1 MIITKNDISKYERVK
16 RLKLINSICGL
27 RGVHLI
33 GTKSNDNISN
43 LAIFSSVAHLGSY
56 PPLLSMVSRPSD
68 LVKRN
73 TIKNIIN
80 TKYYSI
86 NSVEKKIFKKAHKTS
101 GKFSEAVSEFNEC
114 KLTEEYLN
122 NFHSPFVKE
131 SNIKIGMKLL
141 DIVEVKH
148 NKTYIIIGE
157 IELIKTKFRNLERNF
172 ENSAAVIGLN
182 TYYESKKIDEL
193 EYVRIKDKIN

>member
-33 GTKSNDNISN
+33 GTKSKDNISN

-56 PPLLSMVSRPSD
+56 PPLLSMISRPSD

-73 TIKNIIN
+73 TMRNIIN
-80 TKYYSI
+80 TKYYTI
-86 NSVEKKIFKKAHKTS
+86 NSIEKKIYKNAHKTS
-101 GKFSEAVSEFNEC
+101 GKYPEDISEFKEC
-114 KLTEEYLN
+114 NLSELYMN
-122 NFHSPFVKE
+122 NFYPPFVKE

-141 DIVEVKH
+141 DIIKVKH

-157 IELIKTKFRNLERNF
+157 IELIKTKFKNLERNF
-172 ENSAAVIGLN
+172 DHSTAVIGLN
-182 TYYESKKIDEL
+182 TYYESKKINEL
-193 EYVRIKDKIN
+193 EYVRVKNKN

>member
-33 GTKSNDNISN
+33 GTKSKDNISN

-56 PPLLSMVSRPSD
+56 PPLLSMISRPSD

-73 TIKNIIN
+73 TMRNIIN
-80 TKYYSI
+80 TKYYTI
-86 NSVEKKIFKKAHKTS
+86 NSIEKKIYKNAHKTS
-101 GKFSEAVSEFNEC
+101 GKYPEDISEFKEC
-114 KLTEEYLN
+114 NLSELYMN
-122 NFHSPFVKE
+122 NFYPPFVKE

-141 DIVEVKH
+141 DIIKVKH

-157 IELIKTKFRNLERNF
+157 IELIKTKFKNLERNF
-172 ENSAAVIGLN
+172 DNSTAVIGLN
-182 TYYESKKIDEL
+182 TYYESKKINDL
-193 EYVRIKDKIN
+193 EYVRVKNKN